1 MEGAQKLNVA
11 IVGGGPGCKAI
22 TEMIFAEKPSQLRMK
37 LIGVASTNP
46 EAVGYCH
53 AKEKGIYTTD
63 DYQDLF
69 KLKDLDMII
78 ELTGR
83 ADVANEIS
91 RTKPDH
97 VRVMDHVAA
106 RLFWDVFQTEE
117 ARIVE
122 RRKAEEELSRHRDHL
137 EELVEERTA
146 ELTAANEQLQQEIVE
161 HREAEKQ
168 IKEQTEFL
176 NLVIE
181 SLPHP
186 FCVIDALDYKIKL
199 ANSAAHAGNLSK
211 GITCHSLTHKSD
223 KPCSSKEHPCP
234 LDMIKETKRPVT
246 VEHVH
251 YDKDG
256 NPRNVEVHAYPVFD
270 SEGNVSQMIES
281 SLDVTDRKQ
290 AEQERVQRE
299 KLEGILEMAGA
310 VCHEFNQPLQ
320 GILGFSELLMGHIG
334 EDNPIHR
341 YAKSIQGEVHRMA
354 DLTRKL
360 LEIEDRYAT
369 KPYLDGRIIDIDEA
383 SKEE

>member
-1 MEGAQKLNVA
+1 MRTPLGKDRTMEKAQTLNVA

-22 TEMIFAEKPSQLRMK
+22 TEMIFAEKRSQLRMK

-46 EAVGYCH
+46 EAVGYCY

-83 ADVANEIS
+83 AEVANEIS

-106 RLFWDVFQTEE
+106 RLFWDVFQIEE

-137 EELVEERTA
+137 EELVVERTA
-146 ELTAANEQLQQEIVE
+146 KLTAANEQLQQEVVE
-161 HREAEKQ
+161 RKEAEKQ

-176 NLVIE
+176 NSVIE

-199 ANSAAHAGNLSK
+199 ANSAAHAGDLTE
-211 GITCHSLTHKSD
+211 GVTCHSLTHKSD

-234 LDMIKETKRPVT
+234 LDMTKETKRPVT

-270 SEGNVSQMIES
+270 SEGNVFRMIES
-281 SLDVTDRKQ
+281 SLDITGRKQ

-320 GILGFSELLMGHIG
+320 GILGFS
-334 EDNPIHR
+334 
-341 YAKSIQGEVHRMA
+341 
-354 DLTRKL
+354 LTV
-360 LEIEDRYAT
+360 E
-369 KPYLDGRIIDIDEA
+369 
-383 SKEE
+383 